1 MYLQFQKQKYGLFL
15 DKGCFEIRPVKKQQR
30 LLMKRNI
37 TNINNFDSAPL
48 VVIALDFGG
57 SGTKGIY
64 SLHKNSQA
72 HSLFMEPEVG
82 DVTVESI
89 KTHSQNLMGVTDPEN
104 RAWVRVNGKT
114 KAVGYLA
121 QRKYYANAGLAELK
135 YERAIYKTLAA
146 IWVVKEKLKLPSI
159 LRIALCV
166 LLPSGEFENKVEFE
180 QLVRSFCGDYLASDV
195 RMQVEC
201 VMFKCLP
208 EGAGIFL
215 SHQKRVGE
223 ALKQR
228 VCAVGMVGFRNA
240 SVLIALR
247 GVISKEV
254 KMSDLGMVRMVE
266 KVVAATS
273 GQTVERLISAIACST
288 LDIDTRPLVGVLRSR
303 SREGRMSELT
313 TIVNAIRVARHE
325 YVAAL
330 TSWLDQVVPPDVKEI
345 IFCGGTADYLKK
357 ELNSHYP
364 ATPCLFSGI
373 CVPENVDK
381 HCLSSRLA
389 DVYSAFLY
397 FDETVKQNI
406 SCDTEVVSH
415 V

>member
-1 MYLQFQKQKYGLFL
+1 
-15 DKGCFEIRPVKKQQR
+15 
-30 LLMKRNI
+30 MKRNI
-37 TNINNFDSAPL
+37 TNINNFDSNPL

-64 SLHKNSQA
+64 SLHKSSQA

-89 KTHSQNLMGVTDPEN
+89 ETHEKNLMGVTDPEN

-114 KAVGYLA
+114 KVVGYLA
-121 QRKYYANAGLAELK
+121 QSKYYANAGLAELK

-146 IWVVKEKLKLPSI
+146 IWVVKEKLELPSKI
-159 LRIALCV
+159 RIALCV
-166 LLPSGEFENKVEFE
+166 LLPPGEFENKVEFE
-180 QLVRSFCGDYLASDV
+180 QLVRTLCGNYLASGV

-228 VCAVGMVGFRNA
+228 VCAVVMLGFRNA

-254 KMSDLGMVRMVE
+254 KMSDLGMVRMVS

-273 GQTVERLISAIACST
+273 GQTVERLTTAIALAGSE
-288 LDIDTRPLVGVLRSR
+288 IDTRPLVRILRSK

-313 TIVNAIRVARHE
+313 AIVNAITVARHE

-330 TSWLDQVVPPDVKEI
+330 TSWLDQVVPLDVEEI
-345 IFCGGTADYLKK
+345 IFCGGSADYLKK

-364 ATPCLFSGI
+364 AIRCLFSGV
-373 CVPENVDK
+373 CVPEKVDK

-389 DVYSAFLY
+389 DVYGAFLY